1 MHNLILDKVKFND
14 NIEDHF
20 EDLQKR
26 HHNIFEDSETTNEN
40 GFGNDNNEKTI
51 EKKSNVLDKK
61 LVKLYRLHSSK
72 FHKKRDTKS
81 KEDMLNLLLNIN
93 KISEIKKIG
102 SKNYLSK
109 LRRKMAFKY
118 RFMNKSR
125 NKSISL
131 EKEKKMNYK
140 KKDARM
146 IKILKISKSIPDVLY
161 NQIKEM
167 KKDKDNINNNE
178 NTKQINPNEFKY
190 SLKLNRYTGN
200 IYDYYKSEIP
210 FYLKSNFF
218 ENNLIANVNMNTKN
232 QLNTFKTED
241 KYISDSKRKIKLYKD
256 KKELKKKENS
266 NRNYKKIKINKVII
280 GNKKTENYIKLN
292 SLLF

>member
-1 MHNLILDKVKFND
+1 
-14 NIEDHF
+14 
-20 EDLQKR
+20 
-26 HHNIFEDSETTNEN
+26 
-40 GFGNDNNEKTI
+40 
-51 EKKSNVLDKK
+51 
-61 LVKLYRLHSSK
+61 
-72 FHKKRDTKS
+72 
-81 KEDMLNLLLNIN
+81 MLNLLLNIN

-102 SKNYLSK
+102 SKNDYLSK

-125 NKSISL
+125 NKSISP

-167 KKDKDNINNNE
+167 RKDKDNINNNE

-241 KYISDSKRKIKLYKD
+241 KYSSNSININKVNKSQKD
-256 KKELKKKENS
+256 INKKEDTKVKYN
-266 NRNYKKIKINKVII
+266 KIKINKI
-280 GNKKTENYIKLN
+280 NYGKGERDSFIKLS
-292 SLLF
+292 SLFT